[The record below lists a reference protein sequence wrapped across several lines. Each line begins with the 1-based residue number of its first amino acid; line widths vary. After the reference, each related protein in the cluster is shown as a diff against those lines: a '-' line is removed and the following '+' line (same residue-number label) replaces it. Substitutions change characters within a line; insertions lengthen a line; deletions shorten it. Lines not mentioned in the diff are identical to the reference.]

1 MVKLSRF
8 TRKTAGA
15 IALSMALI
23 GGLSFSNFNT
33 LSIYAA
39 STGTVNTS
47 ALNMRSGPSTDYSRI
62 TTISKGTKL
71 TIISKEGDWY
81 KVEVGGKTG
90 YVAAQYVDVNGG
102 QAEDA
107 AGKKG
112 TVNVSVLNIRSGAS
126 TQTKCI
132 GSLRSGASVSI
143 LATEG
148 KWYKI
153 QAGNVTGYVFAQ
165 YVTVGNSDAGSNGGN
180 SQPENVEGKSGIC
193 NVDALNIRK
202 GVGTSTSVVGLL
214 KKYDK
219 VTVLGKEGDWYK
231 IKHGSVTGYV
241 FAQYVTIGA
250 DGSSSENNGN
260 NENNQPTAPEASGKN
275 GKCAVTALNVRS
287 KATTKSSVVGSLSKN
302 TVVEITATEGD
313 WYKINAVLNG
323 RTVSGYVFA
332 EYITLTDEQPSNP
345 PSNDE
350 SNEET
355 STENKGKK
363 GKCNTYA
370 LNVRKGAGTSYAV
383 IGSLSKNETVTIE
396 ATKNGWHKVTVDG
409 KQLTGY
415 VSAEYITI
423 TGSDEQQ
430 KPEEKPQ
437 DDTYTEVNE
446 PVWAT
451 AGVNIRKGPG
461 TSYAVIGSLVKNGSV
476 TRVGV
481 GSNGWSKIK
490 YGSVTGYI
498 KSEYLTTTNPNPG
511 SSEVTGE
518 AVVAFAKQFEGNP
531 YVWGGNDLN
540 TGVDCSGFT
549 QQVYLNFGIQLNRT
563 ADAQRSNGR
572 SVSLSEAKPGDLVFY
587 GSGGYAG
594 HVGLYIGDGKII
606 HASTPQT
613 GIIISN
619 VNYRTPMQINRI
631 IE

>member
-15 IALSMALI
+15 VALTLALI
-23 GGLSFSNFNT
+23 GGLSFNNFNT
-33 LSIYAA
+33 LLIHAA

-47 ALNMRSGPSTDYSRI
+47 ALNVRSGPSTDYGRI

-90 YVAAQYVDVNGG
+90 YVAAQYVDVNGE
-102 QAEDA
+102 QTENAT
-107 AGKKG
+107 GKTG

-126 TQTKCI
+126 TETRCI
-132 GSLRSGASVSI
+132 GSLRSGTKVSI

-153 QAGNVTGYVFAQ
+153 QTGGVTGYVFAQ
-165 YVTVGNSDAGSNGGN
+165 YVTVSDSNSDSNAGD
-180 SQPENVEGKSGIC
+180 SQQENVEGKSGIC

-202 GVGTSTSVVGLL
+202 GVGTSTAVVGLL
-214 KKYDK
+214 RKDDK

-231 IKHGSVTGYV
+231 IKHGNVTGYV
-241 FAQYVTIGA
+241 FAEYVTVGS
-250 DGSSSENNGN
+250 DNSSSENN
-260 NENNQPTAPEASGKN
+260 ENNKPATPDASGKN
-275 GKCAVTALNVRS
+275 GKCDVSALNVRS
-287 KATTKSSVVGSLSKN
+287 KATTKSSVIGSLSKN
-302 TVVEITATEGD
+302 TVVEIIGTEGE

-323 RTVSGYVFA
+323 RTVTGYVFA
-332 EYITLTDEQPSNP
+332 EYIKLTDEKPSNP
-345 PSNDE
+345 PAGG
-350 SNEET
+350 EENNNT
-355 STENKGKK
+355 STENQGKK

-370 LNVRKGAGTSYAV
+370 LNVRKGAGTGYAI
-383 IGSLSKNETVTIE
+383 IGSLSKDETVTIQE
-396 ATKNGWHKVTVDG
+396 TKSGWHKVTADN
-409 KQLTGY
+409 KKLTGY

-423 TGSDEQQ
+423 TGNGESQ

-461 TSYAVIGSLVKNGSV
+461 TNYDVIGSLVKNGSV

-498 KSEYLTTTNPNPG
+498 KSEYLTATNPNPG
-511 SSEVTGE
+511 ASEVTGE
-518 AVVAFAKQFEGNP
+518 AVVKFALQFEGNP

-572 SVSLSEAKPGDLVFY
+572 SVSLSEVKPGDLVFY

-606 HASTPQT
+606 HASTPAT

-619 VNYRTPMQINRI
+619 MNYRTPMQINRI